1 MPLKPLHDA
10 NGNVVPHD
18 HEEILDAHGVIRRVS
33 IEQHVVPDEKSPTGR
48 RLSTMLFQPSSGLNG
63 GLSVDLQ
70 NEIECAGLD
79 PKEYVKTPPFFGAV
93 RITAGQFRSEGFQV
107 GADPTPD
114 NPHHGEV
121 WGSFSKGKK
130 NRLLSLSVWFVPID
144 GVSIL

>member
-1 MPLKPLHDA
+1 
-10 NGNVVPHD
+10 
-18 HEEILDAHGVIRRVS
+18 
-33 IEQHVVPDEKSPTGR
+33 
-48 RLSTMLFQPSSGLNG
+48 
-63 GLSVDLQ
+63 
-70 NEIECAGLD
+70 
-79 PKEYVKTPPFFGAV
+79 V